1 MSLIYKITQRLLLS
15 LSFIF
20 FSISIYLPIIK
31 IKTVFIISKD
41 ISILQS
47 VFILFDAGLY
57 FLSILILIFSTIFPL
72 LKYIYLFNFIF
83 EINYFR
89 KSKLMNNIS
98 NWSMTDVF
106 VISLIIA
113 IYKVSLL
120 SDIEVYNM
128 FYLFILSILSQL
140 VFFKMIK

>member
-57 FLSILILIFSTIFPL
+57 FLSILILIFSTIFPI

-89 KSKLMNNIS
+89 KSKLMNIIS

-106 VISLIIA
+106 VISLIIS

-140 VFFKMIK
+140 VFFKMIR

>member
-1 MSLIYKITQRLLLS
+1 MNLIYKFTQRLLLS
-15 LSFIF
+15 LSFILF
-20 FSISIYLPIIK
+20 CISIFLPIIK
-31 IKTVFIISKD
+31 IKTIYIISKD

-47 VFILFDAGLY
+47 IFILFDEGLY
-57 FLSILILIFSTIFPL
+57 FLSILILIFSTVFPI
-72 LKYIYLFNFIF
+72 LKYIYLFNFTF
-83 EINYFR
+83 DINYFK
-89 KSKLMNNIS
+89 KSLLMNNIS

-106 VISLIIA
+106 VISLIIS

-128 FYLFILSILSQL
+128 FYLFIFSILSQL

>member
-15 LSFIF
+15 LSFLF
-20 FSISIYLPIIK
+20 FCISIYLPIIQ

-57 FLSILILIFSTIFPL
+57 FLSILILIFSTIFPI

-89 KSKLMNNIS
+89 KSKLMNIIS

-106 VISLIIA
+106 VISLIIS

-140 VFFKMIK
+140 LFFKMIK

>member
-1 MSLIYKITQRLLLS
+1 MSLIYKITQRLLLA
-15 LSFIF
+15 LSFLF
-20 FSISIYLPIIK
+20 FCVSIYLPIIK
-31 IKTVFIISKD
+31 IKTVFIITKD

-47 VFILFDAGLY
+47 VFILFDEGLY
-57 FLSILILIFSTIFPL
+57 FLSILILIFSTVFPI
-72 LKYIYLFNFIF
+72 LKYIYLFNFTF
-83 EINYFR
+83 EINYFK
-89 KSKLMNNIS
+89 KSLLMNNIS

-106 VISLIIA
+106 VISLIIS

-128 FYLFILSILSQL
+128 FYLFIFSILSQL

>member
-1 MSLIYKITQRLLLS
+1 MSTIYKISQRLLLS
-15 LSFIF
+15 ISFIF
-20 FSISIYLPIIK
+20 FCISIYLPIIK
-31 IKTVFIISKD
+31 IKTFFIISKD

-47 VFILFDAGLY
+47 VFILFDSGLY

-89 KSKLMNNIS
+89 KSKLINIIS

-106 VISLIIA
+106 VISLIIS

-140 VFFKMIK
+140 IFFKMFK

>member
-1 MSLIYKITQRLLLS
+1 MSTLNKVTQRLLLS
-15 LSFIF
+15 ISFIIF
-20 FSISIYLPIIK
+20 CISVYFPIIK

-47 VFILFDAGLY
+47 VYILFDSNLY

-83 EINYFR
+83 EINYFK
-89 KSKLMNNIS
+89 KSILMDIIS

-106 VISLIIA
+106 VISLIIS

-128 FYLFILSILSQL
+128 FYLFILRLSYL
-140 VFFKMIK
+140 Y

>member
-1 MSLIYKITQRLLLS
+1 MSLTYKITQRLLLS
-15 LSFIF
+15 ISFISF
-20 FSISIYLPIIK
+20 CISIYLPIIK
-31 IKTVFIISKD
+31 IKTIYIISKD

-57 FLSILILIFSTIFPL
+57 FLTILILTFSTIFPI

-89 KSKLMNNIS
+89 KSKLMDIIS

-106 VISLIIA
+106 VISLIIS

-140 VFFKMIK
+140 AFFKMLK

>member
-1 MSLIYKITQRLLLS
+1 MSTLNKVTQRLLLS
-15 LSFIF
+15 ISFIIF
-20 FSISIYLPIIK
+20 CISVYFPIIK

-47 VFILFDAGLY
+47 VYILFDSNLY

-83 EINYFR
+83 EINYF
-89 KSKLMNNIS
+89 KKYMLMNFIS

-106 VISLIIA
+106 VISLIIS

-120 SDIEVYNM
+120 SDIEVYNI

-140 VFFKMIK
+140 AFFKMIK

>member
-1 MSLIYKITQRLLLS
+1 MKSIYRITKRLLLS
-15 LSFIF
+15 LSFILF
-20 FSISIYLPIIK
+20 CISIYLPIIK
-31 IKTVFIISKD
+31 IKTIYIISKD

-47 VFILFDAGLY
+47 VFILFDEGLY
-57 FLSILILIFSTIFPL
+57 FLSILILIFSTVFPI
-72 LKYIYLFNFIF
+72 LKYIYLFNFTF
-83 EINYFR
+83 EINYFK
-89 KSKLMNNIS
+89 KSLLMNNIS

-106 VISLIIA
+106 VISLIIS

-128 FYLFILSILSQL
+128 FYLFIFSILSQL

>member
-15 LSFIF
+15 LSFLF
-20 FSISIYLPIIK
+20 FCISIYLPIIQ

-47 VFILFDAGLY
+47 VFILFDASLY
-57 FLSILILIFSTIFPL
+57 FLSILILIFSTIFPI

-89 KSKLMNNIS
+89 KSKLMNIIS

-106 VISLIIA
+106 VISLIIS

-140 VFFKMIK
+140 LFFKMIK

>member
-15 LSFIF
+15 ISFIL

-57 FLSILILIFSTIFPL
+57 FLSILILIFSTIFPI

-89 KSKLMNNIS
+89 KSKLMNIIS

-106 VISLIIA
+106 VISLIIS

-140 VFFKMIK
+140 VFFKMLK

>member
-1 MSLIYKITQRLLLS
+1 MSQRLLLS
-15 LSFIF
+15 ISFIF
-20 FSISIYLPIIK
+20 FCISIYLPIIK

-47 VFILFDAGLY
+47 VFILFDSSLY

-89 KSKLMNNIS
+89 KSKLMNIIS

-106 VISLIIA
+106 VISLIIS

-140 VFFKMIK
+140 VFFKMLK

>member
-1 MSLIYKITQRLLLS
+1 MSLIYKIILRLLLS
-15 LSFIF
+15 LSFLF
-20 FSISIYLPIIK
+20 FCISIYLPIIK

-57 FLSILILIFSTIFPL
+57 FLSILILIFSTIFPI

-89 KSKLMNNIS
+89 KSKLMNIIS

-106 VISLIIA
+106 VISLIIS

-140 VFFKMIK
+140 IFFKMLK

>member
-47 VFILFDAGLY
+47 VIILFDSGLY

-89 KSKLMNNIS
+89 KSKLMNIIS

-106 VISLIIA
+106 VISLIIS

-140 VFFKMIK
+140 VFFKMLK

>member
-15 LSFIF
+15 LSFLF
-20 FSISIYLPIIK
+20 FCISIYLPIIQ

-47 VFILFDAGLY
+47 VFILFDSGLY
-57 FLSILILIFSTIFPL
+57 FLSILILIFSTIFPI

-89 KSKLMNNIS
+89 KSKLMNIIS

-106 VISLIIA
+106 VISLIIS

>member
-15 LSFIF
+15 VSFIF
-20 FSISIYLPIIK
+20 FCISIYLPIIK
-31 IKTVFIISKD
+31 IKTVFIITKD

-47 VFILFDAGLY
+47 VFILFDEGLY
-57 FLSILILIFSTIFPL
+57 FLSILILIFSTVFPI
-72 LKYIYLFNFIF
+72 LKYIYLFNFTF
-83 EINYFR
+83 EINYFK
-89 KSKLMNNIS
+89 KSLLMNNIS

-106 VISLIIA
+106 VISLIIS

-128 FYLFILSILSQL
+128 FYLFIFSILSQL

>member
-1 MSLIYKITQRLLLS
+1 MSTLNKVTQRLLLS
-15 LSFIF
+15 ISFIIF
-20 FSISIYLPIIK
+20 CISVYFPIIK

-47 VFILFDAGLY
+47 VYILFDSNLY

-83 EINYFR
+83 EINYF
-89 KSKLMNNIS
+89 KKYMLMNFIS

-106 VISLIIA
+106 VISLIIS

-128 FYLFILSILSQL
+128 FYLFIFSILSQL
-140 VFFKMIK
+140 VFFKMFR

>member
-1 MSLIYKITQRLLLS
+1 MSTIYKISQRLLLS
-15 LSFIF
+15 ISFIF
-20 FSISIYLPIIK
+20 FCISIYLPIIK

-47 VFILFDAGLY
+47 VYILFDSNLY

-83 EINYFR
+83 EINYFK
-89 KSKLMNNIS
+89 KSKLMNFIS

-106 VISLIIA
+106 VISLIIS

-128 FYLFILSILSQL
+128 FYLFIFSILSQL
-140 VFFKMIK
+140 VFFKMLK

>member
-1 MSLIYKITQRLLLS
+1 MSIIYKITLRLLLS
-15 LSFIF
+15 ISFIF
-20 FSISIYLPIIK
+20 FCISIYLPIIK

-47 VFILFDAGLY
+47 VFILFDACLY
-57 FLSILILIFSTIFPL
+57 FLSILILIFSTIFPI
-72 LKYIYLFNFIF
+72 LKYIYLFNFVF
-83 EINYFR
+83 GINYFR
-89 KSKLMNNIS
+89 KSNLMNIIS

-106 VISLIIA
+106 VISLIIS

>member
-1 MSLIYKITQRLLLS
+1 MSIIYKITQRLLLS
-15 LSFIF
+15 ISFIF
-20 FSISIYLPIIK
+20 FCISIYLPIIK

-57 FLSILILIFSTIFPL
+57 FLSILILIFSTIFPI

-83 EINYFR
+83 EINYLK
-89 KSKLMNNIS
+89 KSKLIIFIS

-106 VISLIIA
+106 VISLIIT

-140 VFFKMIK
+140 VFFKMLK

>member
-1 MSLIYKITQRLLLS
+1 MSIIYKISQRLLLS
-15 LSFIF
+15 ISFIF
-20 FSISIYLPIIK
+20 FCISIYLPIIK

-47 VFILFDAGLY
+47 VYILFDSGLY
-57 FLSILILIFSTIFPL
+57 FLSILILIFSTIFPI

-83 EINYFR
+83 EINYLK
-89 KSKLMNNIS
+89 KSKLITFIS

-106 VISLIIA
+106 VISLIIS

-120 SDIEVYNM
+120 SDIEVYYM
-128 FYLFILSILSQL
+128 FYLFIFSILSQL
-140 VFFKMIK
+140 VFFKTIK

>member
-1 MSLIYKITQRLLLS
+1 MSTLNKVTQRLLLS
-15 LSFIF
+15 ISFIIF
-20 FSISIYLPIIK
+20 CISVYFPIIK

-47 VFILFDAGLY
+47 VYILFDSNLY
-57 FLSILILIFSTIFPL
+57 FLSILILIFSTLFPI

-83 EINYFR
+83 EINYFK
-89 KSKLMNNIS
+89 KSILMDIIS

-106 VISLIIA
+106 VISLIIS

-128 FYLFILSILSQL
+128 FYLFIFSILSQL
-140 VFFKMIK
+140 LFFKMFR

>member
-57 FLSILILIFSTIFPL
+57 FLSILILIFSTIFPI
-72 LKYIYLFNFIF
+72 LKYIYLFNFVF
-83 EINYFR
+83 GINYFR
-89 KSKLMNNIS
+89 KSKLMNIIS

-106 VISLIIA
+106 VISLIIS

>member
-89 KSKLMNNIS
+89 KSKLMNIIS

-106 VISLIIA
+106 VISLIIS

-140 VFFKMIK
+140 IFFKMLK

>member
-1 MSLIYKITQRLLLS
+1 MSLIYKIIQRSLLS
-15 LSFIF
+15 ISFIF
-20 FSISIYLPIIK
+20 FFISIYLPIIK

-47 VFILFDAGLY
+47 VFILFDASLY

-89 KSKLMNNIS
+89 KSKLMNIIS

-106 VISLIIA
+106 VISLIIS

>member
-1 MSLIYKITQRLLLS
+1 MCTIYKISQRLLLS
-15 LSFIF
+15 ISFIF
-20 FSISIYLPIIK
+20 FCISIYLPIIK
-31 IKTVFIISKD
+31 IKTFFIISKD

-47 VFILFDAGLY
+47 VFILFDSGLY

-89 KSKLMNNIS
+89 KSKVINIIS

-106 VISLIIA
+106 VISLIIS

-140 VFFKMIK
+140 IFFKMFK

>member
-1 MSLIYKITQRLLLS
+1 MSIIYKITQRLLLS
-15 LSFIF
+15 ISFILF
-20 FSISIYLPIIK
+20 CISIYLPIIK
-31 IKTVFIISKD
+31 IKTFFIISKD

-89 KSKLMNNIS
+89 KSKLMNIIS

-106 VISLIIA
+106 VISLIIS

-140 VFFKMIK
+140 VFFKMLK